1 MLLTRFAANLKG
13 PWMID
18 SESAQVMLPMLK
30 SILSGVPVS
39 MEPEEKYTF
48 SELIAARQA
57 ADSSF
62 ESGQESK
69 IHILHLQGTM
79 FRYDNCGM
87 PGSKTM
93 ASALRKTDK
102 DPSVIGH
109 IIVAD
114 SGGGA
119 ASAVSDLAEA
129 IRSCSKPVVGFIDGT
144 AASACIYA
152 LSYCQKLIAHQ
163 PMNFIGC
170 VGVMVELS
178 GISRYHKDADG
189 EIYARIYA
197 DQSSEK
203 NLDYEQ
209 ALEGNASVIRETCLN
224 PLAEQFIQDM
234 KANRPGCTDDQL
246 KGKTYFAKD
255 VVGSFIDSIGTM
267 DDAIDAVLQFA
278 APSSSPQQ
286 KTLLSMKEYA
296 NLMAIAALAGLAF
309 AEDGSATLTAEQL
322 EALDQALA
330 DAATSA
336 RTLTSERDSLRET
349 LDQRDQRITE
359 LETSLDAAISRANQE
374 TPEVT
379 VTTNASAAG
388 EIVGART
395 HEEAAAVCAEFLKN
409 FKHI

>member
-18 SESAQVMLPMLK
+18 AESAQVMLPVLK

-39 MEPEEKYTF
+39 LEPEEKYNL

-57 ADSSF
+57 GSSS

-93 ASALRKTDK
+93 ARALRQYDQ

-144 AASACIYA
+144 AASACIYT

-178 GISRYHKDADG
+178 GFSRYHKDADG

-197 DQSSEK
+197 DQSEK
-203 NLDYEQ
+203 
-209 ALEGNASVIRETCLN
+209 VIKETCLN

-234 KANRPGCTDDQL
+234 KANRPGCTDDLL

-255 VVGSFIDSIGTM
+255 VVGSFIDSIGSM
-267 DDAIDAVLQFA
+267 DDAIEAVLQLA
-278 APSSSPQQ
+278 APAPEPQQ
-286 KTLLSMKEYA
+286 KTLLPMKEYA
-296 NLMAIAALAGLAF
+296 NLMAIAVLAGLAF

-330 DAATSA
+330 DAAAST

-349 LDQRDQRITE
+349 LTQRDNRISE

-379 VTTNASAAG
+379 VTTNAPAAG
-388 EIVGART
+388 EITGART
-395 HEEAAAVCAEFLKN
+395 HEEAAAACAEFLKN
-409 FKHI
+409 FKNI

>member
-18 SESAQVMLPMLK
+18 AESAQVMLPVLK

-39 MEPEEKYTF
+39 LEPEEKYNL

-57 ADSSF
+57 GSSF

-93 ASALRKTDK
+93 ARALRQYDQ

-144 AASACIYA
+144 AASACIYT

-178 GISRYHKDADG
+178 GFSRYHKDADG

-203 NLDYEQ
+203 NLEYEQ
-209 ALEGNASVIRETCLN
+209 ALEGNASVIKETCLN

-234 KANRPGCTDDQL
+234 KANRPGCTDDLL

-255 VVGSFIDSIGTM
+255 VVGSFIDSIGSM
-267 DDAIDAVLQFA
+267 DDAIEAVLQLA
-278 APSSSPQQ
+278 APAPEPQQ
-286 KTLLSMKEYA
+286 KTLLPMKEYA
-296 NLMAIAALAGLAF
+296 NLMAIAVLAGLVF

-330 DAATSA
+330 DAAAST

-349 LDQRDQRITE
+349 LTQRDNRISE

-379 VTTNASAAG
+379 VTTNAPAAG
-388 EIVGART
+388 EITGART
-395 HEEAAAVCAEFLKN
+395 HEEAAAACAEFLKN
-409 FKHI
+409 FKNI

>member
-18 SESAQVMLPMLK
+18 AESAQVMLPMLK
-30 SILSGVPVS
+30 NILSGVPVS
-39 MEPEEKYTF
+39 LEPEEKYTL

-57 ADSSF
+57 GSSS

-93 ASALRKTDK
+93 ARALRQYDQ
-102 DPSVIGH
+102 DSSVIGH

-119 ASAVSDLAEA
+119 SSAVSDLAEA

-178 GISRYHKDADG
+178 GFSRYHKDADG

-203 NLDYEQ
+203 NLEYEQ
-209 ALEGNASVIRETCLN
+209 ALEGNASIIKETCLN
-224 PLAEQFIQDM
+224 PLAEQFIHDM

-267 DDAIDAVLQFA
+267 DDAIDAVLQLA
-278 APSSSPQQ
+278 APAKEPTQ
-286 KTLLSMKEYA
+286 KSLTTMKEYTH
-296 NLMAIAALAGLAF
+296 LMAIAVLAGLAF

-330 DAATSA
+330 DAAAST

-349 LDQRDQRITE
+349 LTQRDNRIFE
-359 LETSLDAAISRANQE
+359 LETSLDAAISRANNDA
-374 TPEVT
+374 PEVT
-379 VTTNASAAG
+379 VTTNAPAAG
-388 EIVGART
+388 EITGART
-395 HEEAAAVCAEFLKN
+395 HEEAAAACAEFLKN
-409 FKHI
+409 FKNI

>member
-18 SESAQVMLPMLK
+18 AESAQVMLPVLK

-39 MEPEEKYTF
+39 LEPEEKYNL

-57 ADSSF
+57 GASS

-93 ASALRKTDK
+93 ARALRQYDQ

-144 AASACIYA
+144 AASACIYT

-170 VGVMVELS
+170 VGVMVELF
-178 GISRYHKDADG
+178 GFSRYHKDADG

-203 NLDYEQ
+203 NLEYEQ
-209 ALEGNASVIRETCLN
+209 ALEGNASVIKETCLN

-234 KANRPGCTDDQL
+234 KANRPGCTDDLL

-255 VVGSFIDSIGTM
+255 VIGSFIDSLGTL
-267 DDAIDAVLQFA
+267 DDAVAAVA
-278 APSSSPQQ
+278 ALASPAE
-286 KTLLSMKEYA
+286 TEDFNRENMKNYK
-296 NLMAIAALAGLAF
+296 NLMAIACLAGQAI
-309 AEDGSATLTAEQL
+309 AEDGSATLNPEQL
-322 EALDQALA
+322 EALDKALGDALA
-330 DAATSA
+330 SAQTVAAENTSLKDTIA
-336 RTLTSERDSLRET
+336 KQNSRNA
-349 LDQRDQRITE
+349 E
-359 LETSLDAAISRANQE
+359 LEASLTAAIARANNEAPDTSVHSTPAAPAEIRGAE
-374 TPEVT
+374 TH
-379 VTTNASAAG
+379 A
-388 EIVGART
+388 
-395 HEEAAAVCAEFLKN
+395 EAAAACAEFLKN
-409 FKHI
+409 FKNI

>member
-18 SESAQVMLPMLK
+18 AESAQVMLPVLK

-39 MEPEEKYTF
+39 MEPEEKYNL

-57 ADSSF
+57 GSSS

-93 ASALRKTDK
+93 ARALRQYDQ

-119 ASAVSDLAEA
+119 SSAVSDLAEA

-178 GISRYHKDADG
+178 GFSRYHKDADG

-203 NLDYEQ
+203 NLEYEQ
-209 ALEGNASVIRETCLN
+209 ALEGNASIIKETCLN

-234 KANRPGCTDDQL
+234 KANRPGCTDDLL

-267 DDAIDAVLQFA
+267 DDAIDAVLQLA
-278 APSSSPQQ
+278 APAKEPTQ
-286 KTLLSMKEYA
+286 KSLTTMKEYTH
-296 NLMAIAALAGLAF
+296 LMAIAVLAGLAF

-322 EALDQALA
+322 KALDQALA
-330 DAATSA
+330 DAAAST

-349 LDQRDQRITE
+349 LTQRDNRISE
-359 LETSLDAAISRANQE
+359 LETSLDAAISRANNDA
-374 TPEVT
+374 PEVT
-379 VTTNASAAG
+379 VTTNAPAAG
-388 EIVGART
+388 EITGART
-395 HEEAAAVCAEFLKN
+395 HEEAAAACAEFLKN
-409 FKHI
+409 FKNI